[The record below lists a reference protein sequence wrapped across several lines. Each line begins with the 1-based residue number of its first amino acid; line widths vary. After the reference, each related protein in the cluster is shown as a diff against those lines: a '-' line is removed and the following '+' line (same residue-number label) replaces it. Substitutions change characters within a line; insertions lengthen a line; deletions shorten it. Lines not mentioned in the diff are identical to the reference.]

1 MLVKVNNSTFVRDTN
16 SMALIDTDMASK
28 NEYLAKVRMLQT
40 QKEEINKV
48 KSEIADVKDDLQVI
62 KRLMTQLL
70 SKGSN
75 V

>member
-62 KRLMTQLL
+62 KQLMTQLL

>member
-28 NEYLAKVRMLQT
+28 NEYLAKVRMLKT

-62 KRLMTQLL
+62 KQLMTQLL
-70 SKGSN
+70 NKG
-75 V
+75 

>member
-16 SMALIDTDMASK
+16 SMALMDIDMVSK
-28 NEYLAKVRMLQT
+28 NEYLTKVRMLQT

-48 KSEIADVKDDLQVI
+48 KSEIAIVKDDLQEI
-62 KRLMTQLL
+62 KHLLAQLI
-70 SKGSN
+70 SKGPN

>member
-48 KSEIADVKDDLQVI
+48 KSEIAGVKGDLQVI
-62 KRLMTQLL
+62 KQLMTQLL

>member
-48 KSEIADVKDDLQVI
+48 KSEIADVKGDLQVI
-62 KRLMTQLL
+62 KQLMTQLL

>member
-62 KRLMTQLL
+62 KQLMTQLL
-70 SKGSN
+70 NKG
-75 V
+75 

>member
-40 QKEEINKV
+40 QKEEMNKV

-62 KRLMTQLL
+62 KQLMTQLL

>member
-16 SMALIDTDMASK
+16 SMVLIDTDMASK

-48 KSEIADVKDDLQVI
+48 KSEIADVKGDLQVI
-62 KRLMTQLL
+62 KQLMTQLL

>member
-62 KRLMTQLL
+62 KQLMTQLL
-70 SKGSN
+70 NKGSN
-75 V
+75 G

>member
-1 MLVKVNNSTFVRDTN
+1 MLVKVNNYTFVRDTN

-40 QKEEINKV
+40 QKEEMNKV

-62 KRLMTQLL
+62 KQLMTQLL

>member
-62 KRLMTQLL
+62 KKLMTQLL

>member
-1 MLVKVNNSTFVRDTN
+1 
-16 SMALIDTDMASK
+16 MALMDTDMASK

-48 KSEIADVKDDLQVI
+48 KSEIADVKGDLQVI
-62 KRLMTQLL
+62 KQLMTQLL

>member
-16 SMALIDTDMASK
+16 SMALIDTDIASK

-62 KRLMTQLL
+62 KQLMTQLL

>member
-62 KRLMTQLL
+62 KQLMTQLL
-70 SKGSN
+70 NKGSN

>member
-1 MLVKVNNSTFVRDTN
+1 MLVKVPGTSFVRDTD
-16 SMALIDTDMASK
+16 SMGLINTNVTEK
-28 NEYLAKVRMLQT
+28 NEYLNKVRMMAT

-48 KSEIADVKDDLQVI
+48 KSEIVEIKDDL
-62 KRLMTQLL
+62 KELKSMMAQLL

>member
-62 KRLMTQLL
+62 KHLMTQLL

>member
-28 NEYLAKVRMLQT
+28 NEYLAKVRMLKT

-62 KRLMTQLL
+62 KQLMTQLL

>member
-16 SMALIDTDMASK
+16 SMALIDTDIAAK

-62 KRLMTQLL
+62 KQLMAQLL

>member
-28 NEYLAKVRMLQT
+28 NEYLAKVRMLKT

-48 KSEIADVKDDLQVI
+48 KSEIADVKGDLQVI
-62 KRLMTQLL
+62 KQLMTQLL